1 MQGLSII
8 KDLRNFGAR
17 ERGVV
22 QKHSFCGCRA
32 SGIIIVSMPQ
42 KACSAL
48 LRGFV
53 PRSRDR
59 EPELFLHFIYNA
71 DIHQILRPKYIEI
84 FHILLYP
91 I

>member
-1 MQGLSII
+1 
-8 KDLRNFGAR
+8 
-17 ERGVV
+17 
-22 QKHSFCGCRA
+22 
-32 SGIIIVSMPQ
+32 MPQ

-71 DIHQILRPKYIEI
+71 DIHQILQPKYIEI

-91 I
+91 V